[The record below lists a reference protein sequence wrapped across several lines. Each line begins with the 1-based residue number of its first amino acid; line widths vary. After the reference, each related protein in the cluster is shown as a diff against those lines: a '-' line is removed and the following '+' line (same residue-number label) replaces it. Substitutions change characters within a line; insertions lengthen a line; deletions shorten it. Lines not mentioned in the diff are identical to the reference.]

1 MHDAPLEET
10 AGRPRRV
17 AVLRIGAPPHSGM
30 MRPIA
35 PHPGTAT
42 DDVAQLRAARSDI
55 AAFSAFYVGNAERL
69 YLWALRATGNAQTA
83 TDITAESFAIAL
95 EGLGRF
101 RGTEPGS
108 GVAWLFGIARNLI
121 RGWHHE
127 RRVADAARVRLG
139 MSAPAW
145 VPEDVC
151 EVDDRID
158 AERLSDRLRV
168 AMDDLP
174 TGLRDALSLHVL
186 EERSHREVALALGIS
201 EPNARMRITRAVRR
215 VRDSLTAQEE
225 R

>member
-1 MHDAPLEET
+1 M
-10 AGRPRRV
+10 
-17 AVLRIGAPPHSGM
+17 LRIGAPAHSGM
-30 MRPIA
+30 MPPIA
-35 PHPGTAT
+35 PHPDTVSH
-42 DDVAQLRAARSDI
+42 DVAQLRAARSDP
-55 AAFSAFYVGNAERL
+55 AAFSAFYVQNAERL
-69 YLWALRATGNAQTA
+69 YLWALRATGDAQTA
-83 TDITAESFAIAL
+83 TDITAESFAVAL

-101 RGTEPGS
+101 RGTDPGS

-127 RRVADAARVRLG
+127 RRVADAARARLG

-145 VPEDVC
+145 VTEEVSQ
-151 EVDDRID
+151 VDDRID
-158 AERLSDRLRV
+158 AERLSERLRA

-174 TGLRDALSLHVL
+174 EGLRDALTLHVL

-215 VRDSLTAQEE
+215 VRGSLTAQED